1 MFRRKGSALTK
12 TDVVQAAL
20 YCLEQEGEN
29 SLGINRVARELN
41 IKPPS
46 IYNHISSNEELRIAV
61 AIEGWKKL
69 YATLNSENL
78 PKMEKEESI
87 KVLLHTLRRFAHE
100 NKNLYLVISSTT
112 IEQTR
117 PDFLEISTQFFE
129 LFNDILSKFE
139 ISQELQIHVIRWL
152 RSMAHG
158 FILLELKK
166 QFELPTNIEESYEFI
181 ITTAISFL
189 KQY

>member
-20 YCLEQEGEN
+20 YCLEQEGES

-69 YATLNSENL
+69 YDTLNSENL

-117 PDFLEISTQFFE
+117 PDFL
-129 LFNDILSKFE
+129 
-139 ISQELQIHVIRWL
+139 
-152 RSMAHG
+152 
-158 FILLELKK
+158 
-166 QFELPTNIEESYEFI
+166 
-181 ITTAISFL
+181 
-189 KQY
+189 